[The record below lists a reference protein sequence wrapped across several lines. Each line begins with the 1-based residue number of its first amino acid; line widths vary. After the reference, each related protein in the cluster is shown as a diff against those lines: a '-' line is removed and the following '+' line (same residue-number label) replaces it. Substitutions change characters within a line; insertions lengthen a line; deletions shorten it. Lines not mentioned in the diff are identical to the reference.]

1 MAEDD
6 TEKSEEPTGK
16 RIQDARRKGN
26 IAQSQEIKNWAALVG
41 VAVSIVTFF
50 PWMMSNVTLINY
62 QFLERP
68 HTIAVDEVSLRTL
81 FMDTSIQLGLASAP
95 VFLLFTLVALAV
107 SYLQVGRTFS
117 LEKIK
122 PEFGK
127 LNPLK
132 GVKRLLGPKALV
144 EFAKGLVKLIMV
156 AVVAYFV
163 VQPRLIDVALFPSF
177 DLITSLK
184 RIDDIAL
191 MLVFWIVMLM
201 SVVAVLDYMYQRHSV
216 KKSLMMTKQ
225 EVKDEHKQLEGDPK
239 VKARLASI
247 RQERARQR
255 MIANVS
261 KADVVITNPTH
272 YAVALEYDMEKMP
285 APRLIAKGVDEI
297 AKRIREEA
305 DEHDVPIVEN
315 PPLARA
321 LYAAVELDQEVP
333 PEHYKA
339 VAEVIGYVFRL
350 KGKLQGDGPIR
361 PPKPDWS
368 IDPGDPEADAVLEKE
383 RRVNDPTLH

>member
-26 IAQSQEIKNWAALVG
+26 IAQSQEVKSWAALVG
-41 VAVSIVTFF
+41 VAISIMTFF
-50 PWMMSNVTLINY
+50 PWMMTNVTLINY

-68 HTIAVDEVSLRTL
+68 HSIAVDEISLRTL
-81 FMDTSIQLGLASAP
+81 FMDTSAQLGLVTAP
-95 VFLLFTLVALAV
+95 VFLFFSVLALTV

-117 LEKIK
+117 FEKMK
-122 PEFGK
+122 PEFSK
-127 LNPLK
+127 MNPIK
-132 GVKRLLGPKALV
+132 GVKRLFGSKALV

-156 AVVAYFV
+156 AVIAYFV
-163 VQPRLIDVALFPSF
+163 VQPRLTDAQLFPSF
-177 DLITSLK
+177 ELITSLQ

-191 MLVFWIVMLM
+191 ILVFWIVALM
-201 SVVAVLDYMYQRHSV
+201 TIVAVADYLYQRHSV

-225 EVKDEHKQLEGDPK
+225 EVRDEHKQLEGDPK

-255 MIANVS
+255 MIANVH

-272 YAVALEYDMEKMP
+272 YAVALEYDMENMP
-285 APRLIAKGVDEI
+285 APRLIAKGVDEV

-305 DEHDVPIVEN
+305 DEHEVPIVEN

-333 PEHYKA
+333 PEHYNA

-350 KGKLQGDGPIR
+350 KGKLQGDGPLR

-368 IDPGDPEADAVLEKE
+368 IDPGDPEADAALEE
-383 RRVNDPTLH
+383 EQHVNDPTLH